1 VTTSSITLM
10 GWATDKGSGDTGIS
24 RVTVNGAAATGGTS
38 TDINAAFW
46 SQNVSLVTGVNT
58 ITVEARDGANN
69 LSASQITSNHAGGP
83 APVVTL
89 TSALAS
95 PRPTGTAITFTASG
109 SGGIAPLEYKY
120 VVQQESGAAQVV
132 RNWSSTPTYTWTPT
146 TAANYTVSV
155 WARSAGV
162 TTDTAQASAQM
173 TYVITPPLSP
183 LSLTSLT
190 SNIASPQIAGTS
202 ITFSATATGGASPYQ
217 FKWWVQSGGVWTMAR
232 DWSASP
238 SLTWQPTA
246 AGTYN
251 VTVWARNAG
260 VTVDASQALG
270 QVAYTINA
278 GSSTPLSITSLTSS
292 VASPQAVDATILFT
306 TAAAGGTGPYQF
318 KWWVFDGTA
327 WWIVREWSTSATL
340 NWRPTRAGN
349 YIVAVWGR
357 NAGVTA
363 DASQAMTQV
372 PFGLY

>member
-1 VTTSSITLM
+1 M

-69 LSASQITSNHAGGP
+69 LSASQITINRAGGP

-89 TSALAS
+89 TS
-95 PRPTGTAITFTASG
+95 
-109 SGGIAPLEYKY
+109 
-120 VVQQESGAAQVV
+120 
-132 RNWSSTPTYTWTPT
+132 
-146 TAANYTVSV
+146 SV
-155 WARSAGV
+155 
-162 TTDTAQASAQM
+162 
-173 TYVITPPLSP
+173 
-183 LSLTSLT
+183 
-190 SNIASPQIAGTS
+190 ASPQIAGTS
-202 ITFSATATGGASPYQ
+202 INFNAMATGGTAPYQ
-217 FKWWVQSGGVWTMAR
+217 FKWWVQSGGVWSVAR
-232 DWSASP
+232 EWSTSAS
-238 SLTWQPTA
+238 LAWQPTA
-246 AGTYN
+246 AGTY
-251 VTVWARNAG
+251 VVQVWARNADA
-260 VTVDASQALG
+260 TADASQALAL
-270 QVAYTINA
+270 VTYTINA